1 LNEAVEVYMESVEE
15 GQYEDVLRAFFRLRV
30 GDMGSLLSQITDV
43 TAKLAQNNGRDLVEL
58 LPEASRVV
66 LV

>member
-1 LNEAVEVYMESVEE
+1 MESVEE
-15 GQYEDVLRAFFRLRV
+15 EQYEDVLRAFFRLRV